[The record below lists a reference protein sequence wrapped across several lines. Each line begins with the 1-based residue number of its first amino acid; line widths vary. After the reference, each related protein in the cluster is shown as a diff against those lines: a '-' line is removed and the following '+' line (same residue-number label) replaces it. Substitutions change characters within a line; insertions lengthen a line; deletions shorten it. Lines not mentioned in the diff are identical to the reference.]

1 MNKKKLK
8 FEDAEQAEFFR
19 KRTKKAFQEQP
30 YLKKLQKHLLQTG
43 GIAVVLWNG
52 TNDEDIVTRLLN
64 SGQIAPG
71 QEAVLQRGKVS
82 ECHEN
87 SKAFHQKDP
96 ERYEVRTGYAL
107 NADGIWRPHSWVV
120 DSHNDDIIETTEKR
134 TTYFGV
140 VKFARQTTLVVAKS
154 E

>member
-1 MNKKKLK
+1 M
-8 FEDAEQAEFFR
+8 
-19 KRTKKAFQEQP
+19 
-30 YLKKLQKHLLQTG
+30 
-43 GIAVVLWNG
+43 
-52 TNDEDIVTRLLN
+52 
-64 SGQIAPG
+64 
-71 QEAVLQRGKVS
+71 QRGKVS

-107 NADGIWRPHSWVV
+107 NADGIWRPHDLGGS

-140 VKFARQTTLVVAKS
+140 VKDLHGKLP
-154 E
+154 